1 LRARLGAAVITI
13 HAGHAKAASTT
24 IQNFLWTNS
33 AALERQGLTYP
44 ILFDTPAL
52 AGGTNP
58 RTHNALPKELNNRGP
73 GPAWERLKT
82 FLRERAGENVLLS
95 GENFSASEPKR
106 LRAELGEQ
114 PVKILFYVK
123 DMAKTVVSYYAQRT
137 KNGKNTDDFDTFFDT
152 ADHRRM
158 ALPEFFSDWVR
169 AFGAS
174 SIAVRLLDERLLV
187 SGDVRIDVLDAA
199 GLHVDR
205 IDRGRLEMTED
216 SNVSPGW
223 KTLEILRNLRKTM
236 PERAQWRSEVLARA
250 KTIER
255 ALRLTAK
262 GNYLT
267 EAQFALCAERFNAQI
282 DALERMGMDTKLA
295 HMTRDGFIARSFL
308 PAIEQIPAG
317 EVAAFIDQLLPERN
331 SNAAAEFVE
340 GE

>member
-1 LRARLGAAVITI
+1 MIII

-33 AALERQGLTYP
+33 AALERQSLIYP
-44 ILFDTPAL
+44 ILFDIPAL

-58 RTHNALPKELNNRGP
+58 RTHNALAKELNNRGP
-73 GPAWERLKT
+73 GPAWERLKD

-95 GENFSASEPKR
+95 GENFSASKPER
-106 LRAELGEQ
+106 LRAELGNY

-137 KNGKNTDDFDTFFDT
+137 KNGKNTEDFDTFFDT

-158 ALPEFFSDWVR
+158 ALPEFFSGWVR

-174 SIAVRLLDERLLV
+174 NIAVRLLDERTLV
-187 SGDVRIDVLDAA
+187 GGDVRIDVLEAA

-223 KTLEILRNLRKTM
+223 KTLEILRSLRKTM
-236 PERAQWRSEVLARA
+236 PARAQWRSEVLARA

-267 EAQFALCAERFNAQI
+267 EAQFALCAERFNAQV
-282 DALERMGMDTKLA
+282 DALGKMGMDTKLA
-295 HMTRDGFIARSFL
+295 HMTRDGFMARTFL
-308 PAIEQIPAG
+308 PGIEHIPAS
-317 EVAAFIDQLLPERN
+317 EVSAFVDQLLPEGN
-331 SNAAAEFVE
+331 SSAATEYVQ